1 MPEMCKQCSDR
12 RAQLQFMEQVPATV
26 FSFPYRKLKCLYKL
40 SKNLFMMVL
49 SKTFIKRH
57 NFKCLS
63 LSIVLPI
70 RLHVCFAL
78 LTAGVVVGSVG
89 GCRPDTATKPNNESS
104 RSERG
109 FIHFIFLW
117 LDSALDRGR
126 VPIWSPQ

>member
-1 MPEMCKQCSDR
+1 
-12 RAQLQFMEQVPATV
+12 
-26 FSFPYRKLKCLYKL
+26 
-40 SKNLFMMVL
+40 MVL
-49 SKTFIKRH
+49 LKTFIKGH
-57 NFKCLS
+57 IFKCLS

-70 RLHVCFAL
+70 CLHVCFAL
-78 LTAGVVVGSVG
+78 LTAGLQGWWWG
-89 GCRPDTATKPNNESS
+89 AWEAADQTQPTKPNNESS

>member
-1 MPEMCKQCSDR
+1 MIVNCGISDR
-12 RAQLQFMEQVPATV
+12 CQKCVSNVTIGAGACYSLFFSLQKLQVV
-26 FSFPYRKLKCLYKL
+26 
-40 SKNLFMMVL
+40 SKFRMAL

-57 NFKCLS
+57 NFKRLS

-70 RLHVCFAL
+70 CLHVCFAL

-109 FIHFIFLW
+109 FIHFIFLS